1 VHTVATARPSV
12 LFPIRPVTPIR
23 SLLRRLGVAIGIVAV
38 IALVTWLGR
47 DGYSDADGNGVSFL
61 DAVYYSTVT
70 VTTTGYGDIAPIT
83 PAARAW
89 TAFVVTPL
97 RVVFLIV
104 LVGTTLAVLTERYRV
119 ALAENRW
126 RQRVKDHTIVVGYGA
141 KGHGALDSLIATGT
155 SPEQV
160 VVIDTA
166 SGAVEEAR
174 SRGLTAVLGDAT
186 RTAVLQQAM
195 VERAR
200 SVVVTCGGDDTATLV
215 TLTAREL
222 NPRATIV
229 AAVREAENDH
239 LLRESGA
246 STVVVSSEAAGRLL
260 GLATSQPS
268 AVEVL
273 EDLIV
278 AGRGLQ
284 LVERPVRT
292 DEVGGPARP
301 SSDSLPV
308 AVVRDG
314 ERIAFDDGRGRVLR
328 EGDVLI
334 LLQRERH

>member
-1 VHTVATARPSV
+1 VRTVRRAQPDI
-12 LFPIRPVTPIR
+12 LLPIRPVAPIR
-23 SLLRRLGVAIGIVAV
+23 SLLRRLGIAVGIIVL
-38 IALVTWLGR
+38 IALVTWIGR
-47 DGYSDADGNGVSFL
+47 DGYSDADGNGVSLL
-61 DAVYYSTVT
+61 DSVYYSTVT

-83 PAARAW
+83 PGTRAW
-89 TAFVVTPL
+89 TTFLVTPL
-97 RVVFLIV
+97 RVLFLIV
-104 LVGTTLAVLTERYRV
+104 LVGTTLEVLTERYRV

-126 RQRVKDHTIVVGYGA
+126 RRRVKEHTIVVGYGA
-141 KGHGALDSLIATGT
+141 KGHGAVDSLIATGT
-155 SPEQV
+155 PADQV
-160 VVIDTA
+160 VVIDA
-166 SGAVEEAR
+166 AANVVQEAR
-174 SRGLTAVLGDAT
+174 ARGLTVVLGDAT
-186 RTAVLQQAM
+186 RTTVLQQAM

-200 SVVVTCGGDDTATLV
+200 AVVVTCNRDDTATLV

-278 AGRGLQ
+278 AGRGMQ

-292 DEVGGPARP
+292 DEIGGPPRTSA
-301 SSDSLPV
+301 DELPV

-314 ERIAFDDGRGRVLR
+314 ERIAFDDERGHVLR
-328 EGDVLI
+328 TGDIVVT
-334 LLQRERH
+334 LQRESH

>member
-1 VHTVATARPSV
+1 VRTVPAARPSI
-12 LFPIRPVTPIR
+12 LFPTRPVAPIR
-23 SLLRRLGVAIGIVAV
+23 SLLRRLGVAAGIVAV

-83 PAARAW
+83 PGTRAW

-104 LVGTTLAVLTERYRV
+104 LVGTTLGMLTERYRV

-126 RQRVKDHTIVVGYGA
+126 RHRVKDHTIVVGYGA
-141 KGHGALDSLIATGT
+141 KGQGAVDSLIATGT
-155 SPEQV
+155 SPEHL
-160 VVIDTA
+160 VVIDA
-166 SGAVEEAR
+166 ARDAVQDAR
-174 SRGLTAVLGDAT
+174 SRGLTAVLGDGT
-186 RTAVLQQAM
+186 RTTVLQQAM

-200 SVVVTCGGDDTATLV
+200 AVVVTCNRDDTATLV

-284 LVERPVRT
+284 LVERTVRT
-292 DEVGGPARP
+292 DEVGGPARTTA
-301 SSDSLPV
+301 DALPV

-314 ERIAFDDGRGRVLR
+314 ERIAFDDERGHVLR
-328 EGDVLI
+328 VGDVLV